1 MMKKNMIVIICF
13 CIMLV
18 LIGCNKKEN
27 KSNPPATDSN
37 VSSTAEPEEIIDD
50 EEDDDTDELLEG
62 EQGGNLEI
70 YTIDSDTLEIAPL
83 SVTTEEENI
92 TAKVIVDAV
101 INNMDEEIGVAKVEE
116 KKTNVIVY
124 FQTRKA
130 PLSGC
135 SSQIEKLIL
144 DCIANSVLDNL
155 PTCENVIFRS
165 ENGNYESGH
174 ISLEKDEIYANK

>member
-1 MMKKNMIVIICF
+1 MKKNIIVIVCL
-13 CIMLV
+13 CIVLA
-18 LIGCNKKEN
+18 LIGCNKNESKDN
-27 KSNPPATDSN
+27 TPATDSN
-37 VSSTAEPEEIIDD
+37 VASTAEPEEIIDD
-50 EEDDDTDELLEG
+50 EEEDDTEELLAG
-62 EQGGNLEI
+62 EEGGNLEI

-124 FQTRKA
+124 FQTGKA